1 MNAGLQ
7 RRQLEAC
14 SAHLKLWMVEFS
26 KVALASS
33 ALQELAPNRLNL
45 TNTFLTN
52 SDLTERKSIEVF
64 DAHHQTLKAPTS
76 TLVDTPY
83 RACASI
89 GLWLLCS

>member
-14 SAHLKLWMVEFS
+14 SAHLKLWMVEFGQ
-26 KVALASS
+26 VALASS

-45 TNTFLTN
+45 TNTFLAN
-52 SDLTERKSIEVF
+52 SDHTERKSIEVF
-64 DAHHQTLKAPTS
+64 DAHYQTMRAPTS
-76 TLVDTPY
+76 ALVDSPY
-83 RACASI
+83 RACVSI